1 MHNSESAEPAKNGFV
16 LSRRSVLMLAGAG
29 ALAATAIGT
38 GTGVLRA
45 SAETAHTDATA
56 ADAVLSDLIQRRA
69 TMLVGSGNA
78 ANVPA
83 LADSLKQISA
93 DAASSWQ
100 AMTLAAGAPG
110 IWPDLPMLGISA
122 STATGN
128 MGVTFDRITS
138 LAEAWATQGTDQY
151 GDDKLAADLV
161 SALTWMSVHQ
171 YVAGK
176 AAAGNWWFWE
186 IGGPR
191 QVGDSLVLLYD
202 KVPADVRTNL
212 LAAARYFAPN
222 PNYRGRGTSFAE
234 TGANRS
240 DKALNTAL
248 RGILDN
254 RPDEVAMARDALSDV
269 AGGGRNSLFTY
280 VTSGDGFYRDG
291 SFIQHTYLPY
301 VGTYG
306 TVTLSGVAAILAL
319 LGGSAWAVTDPNQSV
334 FLDSI
339 QKSFQPFVV
348 GGRIMDTVRG
358 RAVSRQ
364 NEPDY
369 VDGATLVASTL
380 LLASG
385 APQPYQS
392 TFLSLAK
399 GWLEQC
405 TDVNLVA
412 VPKLTIA
419 QALLVSGVAT
429 DASVQPAPAPVVTQ
443 AFGDQDRLVHH
454 RGSWSSVV
462 NVSSKRIGRYEWG
475 NNENNLGWYQGDGM
489 LFVYLPGVDPSQYS
503 ADFWPTVDPYR
514 LPGTTVNDEVRTSG
528 AGGAGT
534 GIPRAFQAFAGGL
547 ALESRWGI
555 QGMDHLNF
563 DKTLSGK
570 KSWFFLDDGIVCLG
584 AGIAGTGGHGV
595 FTTVENRSFA
605 VGKAPV
611 LRVDHANTRMQPG
624 QSPLP
629 VIRSLHIEGYA
640 GVVLLDAEGV
650 SGTPQVQV
658 VSRQGTW
665 NAINSGSDTGGT
677 TDVKQRDYV
686 TLTHPHGVDPASG
699 GYAYYLLP
707 GAEHSTTFATE
718 AQKPVTVLA
727 NNAAA
732 QAIAHDGSGVTLA
745 NFYGVPGSPV
755 QGMQVSGPCSVGV
768 HRDGDTITVALADPS
783 RTQSSATLVLP
794 DSGSFTVSQADAGAS
809 LVGAG
814 PLTLRFALDGHGH
827 AQQIVLKR

>member
-1 MHNSESAEPAKNGFV
+1 M

-29 ALAATAIGT
+29 ALATTLIGT
-38 GTGVLRA
+38 GTGALRA
-45 SAETAHTDATA
+45 SADTASSDTA
-56 ADAVLSDLIQRRA
+56 LGALIQRRA
-69 TMLVGSGNA
+69 TMLVGSGSA
-78 ANVPA
+78 AGVPA
-83 LADSLKQISA
+83 LANSLKQISA
-93 DAASSWQ
+93 DAAASWQ
-100 AMTLAAGAPG
+100 AMALTAGSPG
-110 IWPDLPMLGISA
+110 IWPDLPMRGVSA
-122 STATGN
+122 ATATGN

-151 GDDKLAADLV
+151 GDDRLAAALV
-161 SALTWMSVHQ
+161 SALTWMSVNQ

-202 KVPADVRTNL
+202 KVPAEVRTNL
-212 LAAARYFAPN
+212 LGAARYFAPN

-280 VTSGDGFYRDG
+280 VTAGDGFYRDG
-291 SFIQHTYLPY
+291 SFIQHSYLPY

-319 LGGSAWAVTDPNQSV
+319 LGGSTWAVTDPNQSV

-369 VDGATLVASTL
+369 VDGATLIASTL

-429 DASVQPAPAPVVTQ
+429 DASVQAAPAPVVTH

-454 RGSWSSVV
+454 RPAWSSVV

-475 NNENNLGWYQGDGM
+475 NDENNLGWYEGDGM
-489 LFVYLPGVDPSQYS
+489 QFVYLPGVDPSQYS

-514 LPGTTVNDEVRTSG
+514 LPGTTVNDEVRASG
-528 AGGAGT
+528 AGGVGT

-584 AGIAGTGGHGV
+584 AGIAGTGGHSV

-605 VGKAPV
+605 AGQTPD
-611 LRVDHANTRMQPG
+611 LRVDHANKRMRPG
-624 QSPLP
+624 QPALP
-629 VIRSLHIEGYA
+629 VKRSLHVEGYA
-640 GVVLLDAEGV
+640 GIVLLDAEGI

-707 GAEHSTTFATE
+707 GVAHSTTFSTE
-718 AQKPVTVLA
+718 AQKPVKVLA
-727 NNAAA
+727 NNSSA
-732 QAIAHDGSGVTLA
+732 QAIVHDGSGVTLA
-745 NFYGVPGSPV
+745 NFYGAPTSPV
-755 QGMQVSGPCSVGV
+755 EGMQVSGPCSVGV

-783 RTQSSATLVLP
+783 RTQSTATLVLP
-794 DSGSFTVSQADAGAS
+794 DAGSFTVSQADAGAS
-809 LVGAG
+809 LVGTG
-814 PLTLRFALDGHGH
+814 PLTLHFALDGHGH
-827 AQQIVLKR
+827 ARQIILTR